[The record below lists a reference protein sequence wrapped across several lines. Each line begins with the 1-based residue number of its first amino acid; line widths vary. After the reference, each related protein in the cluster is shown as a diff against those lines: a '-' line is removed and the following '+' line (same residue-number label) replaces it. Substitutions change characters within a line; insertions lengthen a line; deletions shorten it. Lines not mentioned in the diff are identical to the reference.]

1 MSESKSPS
9 AHMSSYS
16 WVFALSNAGGFP
28 SPCWPPVSDWGG
40 PTHAGPPQ
48 VGTIQS
54 ILLLVASGGGFKL
67 GRW

>member
-1 MSESKSPS
+1 MHESKSLS
-9 AHMSSYS
+9 THMSSFS

-28 SPCWPPVSDWGG
+28 PPVGPPVSGGG

-54 ILLLVASGGGFKL
+54 ILLLVASAGGFKL